1 MLDRIQR
8 ILNLSSLN
16 PKAASSISNI
26 STISTNTC
34 SIQNQQVVSESNE
47 ISMEIHETLNEQVN
61 TQVNTQ
67 VNKTLV
73 INGINA
79 KSLDFSQNVNDPT
92 VHLMGLG
99 LRPVSR
105 LKKEIQEDLIKFA
118 NLVGNRDAKD
128 LMVYL
133 TDVEGKYSSNMYFAY
148 KLQALMEIEEF
159 LKRPEVKRKITL
171 MKKRG

>member
-16 PKAASSISNI
+16 SKDASSNS
-26 STISTNTC
+26 NTC
-34 SIQNQQVVSESNE
+34 SIDSQQVVRDSNE
-47 ISMEIHETLNEQVN
+47 NLNEQVN
-61 TQVNTQ
+61 
-67 VNKTLV
+67 KTLAV
-73 INGINA
+73 NGTNA
-79 KSLDFSQNVNDPT
+79 RSLDFSQNVNDPT

-171 MKKRG
+171 MKKKA

>member
-1 MLDRIQR
+1 MKFDELF
-8 ILNLSSLN
+8 
-16 PKAASSISNI
+16 PISN
-26 STISTNTC
+26 
-34 SIQNQQVVSESNE
+34 NQRATPAPLDGLQVD
-47 ISMEIHETLNEQVN
+47 ETLNEQ
-61 TQVNTQ
+61 TS
-67 VNKTLV
+67 KTLA
-73 INGINA
+73 INGVNA

-99 LRPVSR
+99 LRPISR

-133 TDVEGKYSSNMYFAY
+133 TDVQGKYSSNMYFAY

>member
-1 MLDRIQR
+1 
-8 ILNLSSLN
+8 
-16 PKAASSISNI
+16 
-26 STISTNTC
+26 
-34 SIQNQQVVSESNE
+34 
-47 ISMEIHETLNEQVN
+47 MEIHETLNEQVN
-61 TQVNTQ
+61 TQVNKTH
-67 VNKTLV
+67 KTLV

>member
-1 MLDRIQR
+1 
-8 ILNLSSLN
+8 LN
-16 PKAASSISNI
+16 PKDASSNS
-26 STISTNTC
+26 NTC
-34 SIQNQQVVSESNE
+34 SIDNQQVVCDSNE
-47 ISMEIHETLNEQVN
+47 NLNEQVN
-61 TQVNTQ
+61 
-67 VNKTLV
+67 KTLAV
-73 INGINA
+73 NGTNA
-79 KSLDFSQNVNDPT
+79 RSLDFSQNVNDPT

-171 MKKRG
+171 MKKKA

>member
-1 MLDRIQR
+1 
-8 ILNLSSLN
+8 LN

>member
-1 MLDRIQR
+1 M
-8 ILNLSSLN
+8 S
-16 PKAASSISNI
+16 
-26 STISTNTC
+26 ISTNTC

-47 ISMEIHETLNEQVN
+47 ISMEIHETLNE
-61 TQVNTQ
+61 QVNTQ

-133 TDVEGKYSSNMYFAY
+133 TDVQGKYSSNMYFAY

>member
-1 MLDRIQR
+1 
-8 ILNLSSLN
+8 
-16 PKAASSISNI
+16 
-26 STISTNTC
+26 
-34 SIQNQQVVSESNE
+34 
-47 ISMEIHETLNEQVN
+47 MEIHETLNE
-61 TQVNTQ
+61 QVNTQ

-133 TDVEGKYSSNMYFAY
+133 TDVQGKYSSNMYFAY

>member
-16 PKAASSISNI
+16 PKDASSNS
-26 STISTNTC
+26 NTC
-34 SIQNQQVVSESNE
+34 SIDSQQVVRDSNE
-47 ISMEIHETLNEQVN
+47 NLNEQVN
-61 TQVNTQ
+61 
-67 VNKTLV
+67 KTLA
-73 INGINA
+73 INGTNA
-79 KSLDFSQNVNDPT
+79 RSLDFSQNVNDPT

-171 MKKRG
+171 MKKKA

>member
-16 PKAASSISNI
+16 SKDASSNS
-26 STISTNTC
+26 NTC
-34 SIQNQQVVSESNE
+34 SIDSQQVVRDSNE
-47 ISMEIHETLNEQVN
+47 NLNEQVN
-61 TQVNTQ
+61 
-67 VNKTLV
+67 KTLAV
-73 INGINA
+73 NGTNA
-79 KSLDFSQNVNDPT
+79 RSLDFSQNVNDPT

-171 MKKRG
+171 MKKRA

>member
-1 MLDRIQR
+1 
-8 ILNLSSLN
+8 LN

-47 ISMEIHETLNEQVN
+47 ISMEIHETLNE
-61 TQVNTQ
+61 QVNTQ

>member
-26 STISTNTC
+26 STMSISTNTC

-47 ISMEIHETLNEQVN
+47 ISMEIHETLNE
-61 TQVNTQ
+61 QVNTQ

>member
-8 ILNLSSLN
+8 TLNLSTLKFDELF
-16 PKAASSISNI
+16 PISN
-26 STISTNTC
+26 
-34 SIQNQQVVSESNE
+34 NQQATPAPLDGLQVD
-47 ISMEIHETLNEQVN
+47 ETLNEQ
-61 TQVNTQ
+61 TS
-67 VNKTLV
+67 KTLI
-73 INGINA
+73 INGVNA

>member
-61 TQVNTQ
+61 TQVNKTH
-67 VNKTLV
+67 KTLV

>member
-1 MLDRIQR
+1 
-8 ILNLSSLN
+8 
-16 PKAASSISNI
+16 
-26 STISTNTC
+26 
-34 SIQNQQVVSESNE
+34 
-47 ISMEIHETLNEQVN
+47 
-61 TQVNTQ
+61 
-67 VNKTLV
+67 
-73 INGINA
+73 
-79 KSLDFSQNVNDPT
+79 
-92 VHLMGLG
+92 MGLG

>member
-1 MLDRIQR
+1 
-8 ILNLSSLN
+8 
-16 PKAASSISNI
+16 
-26 STISTNTC
+26 
-34 SIQNQQVVSESNE
+34 
-47 ISMEIHETLNEQVN
+47 MEIHETLNE
-61 TQVNTQ
+61 QVNTQ

>member
-8 ILNLSSLN
+8 TLNLSTLKFDELF
-16 PKAASSISNI
+16 PISN
-26 STISTNTC
+26 
-34 SIQNQQVVSESNE
+34 NQQATPAPLDGLQVD
-47 ISMEIHETLNEQVN
+47 ETLNEQ
-61 TQVNTQ
+61 TS
-67 VNKTLV
+67 KTLI
-73 INGINA
+73 INGVNA

-133 TDVEGKYSSNMYFAY
+133 TDEEGKYSSNMYFAY

>member
-47 ISMEIHETLNEQVN
+47 ISMEIHETLNE
-61 TQVNTQ
+61 QVNTQ

>member
-1 MLDRIQR
+1 
-8 ILNLSSLN
+8 LN
-16 PKAASSISNI
+16 PKDASNTS
-26 STISTNTC
+26 NTC
-34 SIQNQQVVSESNE
+34 SIANQQVVCDSNE
-47 ISMEIHETLNEQVN
+47 NLNE
-61 TQVNTQ
+61 Q

-73 INGINA
+73 VNGINA

-133 TDVEGKYSSNMYFAY
+133 TDVEGKYSSSMYFAY

>member
-1 MLDRIQR
+1 
-8 ILNLSSLN
+8 
-16 PKAASSISNI
+16 
-26 STISTNTC
+26 
-34 SIQNQQVVSESNE
+34 
-47 ISMEIHETLNEQVN
+47 MEIHETLNEQVN